1 LYTTHYYACYVI
13 AFDLISMWRA
23 FQSQFNKQID
33 VQSKNVI
40 SSTSLNILDETPETC
55 NYINGEL
62 YLFQL

>member
-1 LYTTHYYACYVI
+1 
-13 AFDLISMWRA
+13 MWRA

-40 SSTSLNILDETPETC
+40 SSTSLNILNETPETC